1 MVLVFFR
8 IMSLEQSN
16 NFLVRFN
23 GKNYSAW
30 SFQFE
35 ILVKGKE
42 LWGYVDGTIVAPD
55 TKEKEQL
62 AKWKVKDAQL
72 MSWILGSMEPSMIL
86 NLRPYKSSKDMWG
99 YLKKV
104 YNQSNAAR
112 RFQLELELGL
122 LTQGSM
128 TN

>member
-1 MVLVFFR
+1 
-8 IMSLEQSN
+8 MSLEQSN

-42 LWGYVDGTIVAPD
+42 LWGFVDGTESAPD
-55 TKEKEQL
+55 SKEKEKL
-62 AKWKVKDAQL
+62 AKWKVKDAQI

-112 RFQLELELGL
+112 RF
-122 LTQGSM
+122 
-128 TN
+128 